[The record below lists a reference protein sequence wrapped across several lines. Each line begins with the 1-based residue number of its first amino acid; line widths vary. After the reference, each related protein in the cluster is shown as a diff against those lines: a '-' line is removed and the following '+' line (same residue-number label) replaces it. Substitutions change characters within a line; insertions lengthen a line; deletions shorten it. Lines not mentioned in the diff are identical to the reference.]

1 MNEIKFLKSNEAA
14 RYLGVSRSSL
24 IGWMKQGFLS
34 GEATPGGHYRFTL
47 VELNDFA
54 RKRGMSVNGE
64 SKGAAVPEEKTRI
77 LIIEDDPA
85 FREFVRDAL
94 EIFRQCEI
102 EEASDGIQGALLL
115 GTWHPDLIILDI
127 RMPNV
132 NGIEFLRLLRK
143 NPATHAV
150 QIVVASAQL
159 TPEIR
164 RELTELGV
172 CSALEKP
179 VRLAQL
185 INEVQDK
192 THLIPG

>member
-1 MNEIKFLKSNEAA
+1 MTESRFLKSNEAA

-24 IGWMKQGFLS
+24 IGWMKQGLIN
-34 GEATPGGHYRFTL
+34 GEATPGGHYRFT
-47 VELNDFA
+47 VQELERFA
-54 RKRGMSVNGE
+54 SRRGMTVNAPAVE
-64 SKGAAVPEEKTRI
+64 SSDSDAVTKI

-94 EIFRQCEI
+94 EVFSRCEVR
-102 EEASDGIQGALLL
+102 EAVDGIQGALLL

-132 NGIEFLRLLRK
+132 NGIEFLRLMRK
-143 NPATHAV
+143 NPATNDIK
-150 QIVVASAQL
+150 IVVASAQL
-159 TPEIR
+159 TPDIR
-164 RELTELGV
+164 KELLELGV

-185 INEVQDK
+185 INEIQDK
-192 THLIPG
+192 TDLIPG

>member
-1 MNEIKFLKSNEAA
+1 MSEFKFLKSNEAA
-14 RYLGVSRSSL
+14 AFLGVSRSSL
-24 IGWMKQGFLS
+24 VGWMKQGLLS
-34 GEATPGGHYRFTL
+34 GEATPGGHYRFTIA
-47 VELNDFA
+47 ELERFA
-54 RKRGMSVNGE
+54 GNRGMSVNL
-64 SKGAAVPEEKTRI
+64 AVKTPQDPKPQTRI

-94 EIFRQCEI
+94 EIFTHCQI

-132 NGIEFLRLLRK
+132 NGIEFLRLMRK
-143 NPATHAV
+143 NPATES
-150 QIVVASAQL
+150 IKIIVASAQL
-159 TPEIR
+159 TPDIR
-164 RELTELGV
+164 KELLELGV

-192 THLIPG
+192 TDLVPG